1 MNFAIHNEK
10 FAFLRLTNTE
20 KRNAFGRTACIFEK
34 RERIADFSLERRR
47 RSGIAADSRI
57 VTRTI
62 VRLWQ
67 TSGECTSGNYS
78 QFADIIRQER
88 VHGTRFVCT
97 RTRIPNYHYRCASM
111 TTRCGSG
118 R

>member
-1 MNFAIHNEK
+1 MNFAIRNEK
-10 FAFLRLTNTE
+10 FAFLRLTNTG
-20 KRNAFGRTACIFEK
+20 NAFGRTAYIFEK
-34 RERIADFSLERRR
+34 RGRIADFSLERRR

-62 VRLWQ
+62 VRPRQ

-97 RTRIPNYHYRCASM
+97 RTRIPNYHYRYASM